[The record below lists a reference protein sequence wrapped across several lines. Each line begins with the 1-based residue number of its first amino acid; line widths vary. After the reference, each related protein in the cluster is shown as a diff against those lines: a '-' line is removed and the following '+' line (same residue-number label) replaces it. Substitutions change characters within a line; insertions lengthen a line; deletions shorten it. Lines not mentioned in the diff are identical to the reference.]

1 MIVKFVPKPDVNSC
15 TLFAPVGEFKNNVLK
30 DNSVR
35 FSVRFETKT
44 YLDFSVQ
51 AGQCRFSYNEKSPY
65 SVANNLT
72 LVEKKEWSYFSG
84 RQKVDNYFKRTKKQN
99 LEVMKNHIV
108 SLTEQMLNDF
118 HITELVNLDTF
129 VISIELPQE
138 LMEHIDRQLSASR
151 G

>member
-1 MIVKFVPKPDVNSC
+1 MIVKFLERPSVNQH

-35 FSVRFETKT
+35 FSVRFQTKT

-51 AGQCRFSYNEKSPY
+51 AGSCRFSYNEKSPY

-72 LVEKKEWSYFSG
+72 LVEKKEWSYLSG
-84 RQKVDNYFKRTKKQN
+84 RQKVDRYFKLTKKQN
-99 LEVMKNHIV
+99 VEVMKNHIV
-108 SLTEQMLNDF
+108 SLTEEMLNDF

-129 VISIELPQE
+129 TLNIELPDE
-138 LMEHIDRQLSASR
+138 LLVQVGDR